1 MEINSDPH
9 RINQILSNLLNNAI
23 KFTEEGH
30 IKLQASLSDVD
41 AGTQQLHFSVCD
53 TGVGIAQENQ
63 PKLFTAFTQADASV
77 ATQYGG
83 TGLGLSICKQL
94 SQLMG
99 GDITF
104 NSEVDIGSSFSF
116 FVTLPE
122 TTYDS
127 AFEHKMAV
135 ETESMLLNGITIGV
149 SASYPPLE
157 ENICCLAL
165 HVGAE
170 PQVLG
175 KHSELGTVPWTQ
187 LMPLLWTRPVH
198 SFVS

>member
-1 MEINSDPH
+1 M
-9 RINQILSNLLNNAI
+9 NNAI

>member
-77 ATQYGG
+77 ATPIRRYRTWLVYLQAIEPAYGRRHYV
-83 TGLGLSICKQL
+83 QL
-94 SQLMG
+94 
-99 GDITF
+99 
-104 NSEVDIGSSFSF
+104 
-116 FVTLPE
+116 
-122 TTYDS
+122 
-127 AFEHKMAV
+127 
-135 ETESMLLNGITIGV
+135 
-149 SASYPPLE
+149 
-157 ENICCLAL
+157 
-165 HVGAE
+165 
-170 PQVLG
+170 
-175 KHSELGTVPWTQ
+175 
-187 LMPLLWTRPVH
+187 
-198 SFVS
+198 